1 MQAEKTPH
9 KLLLSKII
17 RVHKIKAASSTET
30 SILGFMRVFI
40 YRSTPP
46 QASVV
51 ILSLNN
57 VIREINTTLVFDN
70 VNISMYWGQRMFQK
84 RESTSRCLIYDHT
97 DCRNSS

>member
-1 MQAEKTPH
+1 MRAEKTPK

-57 VIREINTTLVFDN
+57 VIREINTTLVFQCKHIDVLGPEN
-70 VNISMYWGQRMFQK
+70 VSKK
-84 RESTSRCLIYDHT
+84 RVD
-97 DCRNSS
+97 